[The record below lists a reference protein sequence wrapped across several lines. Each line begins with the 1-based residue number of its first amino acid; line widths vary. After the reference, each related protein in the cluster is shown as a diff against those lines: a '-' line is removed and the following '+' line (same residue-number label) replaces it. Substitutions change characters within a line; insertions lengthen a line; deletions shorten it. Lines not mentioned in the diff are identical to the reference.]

1 MAITLLCA
9 ILPSILFAP
18 LSGVICDC
26 YDRKKII
33 IIADSLA
40 ACTTVGLL
48 IYLQMG
54 QFNFIAICVI
64 NFFSAFANMLD
75 SNAYQ
80 ASLLTLLSSEHL
92 KKANGMNQIIDSL
105 SSMVAPVCAGIL
117 YYPLGLQ
124 GMLIIDL
131 CTYAIAM
138 MLFVKVPSKGLSD
151 IKKQERREKEKGKVF
166 AGFRFIFK
174 QKGLTLLMLFFALF
188 NFLMNITNSL
198 TEPLALSVS
207 GSVAMGMVKMAGGVG
222 ILLGSVYITTHDLK
236 ISYGKGIFYSAIT
249 AGVAMCIMGIRNNIV
264 FIIVGEFL
272 FLFVNPIV
280 NTLAGTLWILKTPKE
295 LQGRV
300 YAARSMVSKCIVP
313 IAYVVVGPLVDWII
327 PITIKNS
334 NIVLNSILGTENL
347 NYRIVYVCSG
357 LVAIVCATIFFS
369 RKDLRQLEKE
379 I

>member
-1 MAITLLCA
+1 
-9 ILPSILFAP
+9 
-18 LSGVICDC
+18 
-26 YDRKKII
+26 
-33 IIADSLA
+33 
-40 ACTTVGLL
+40 
-48 IYLQMG
+48 
-54 QFNFIAICVI
+54 
-64 NFFSAFANMLD
+64 
-75 SNAYQ
+75 
-80 ASLLTLLSSEHL
+80 
-92 KKANGMNQIIDSL
+92 
-105 SSMVAPVCAGIL
+105 
-117 YYPLGLQ
+117 
-124 GMLIIDL
+124 
-131 CTYAIAM
+131 
-138 MLFVKVPSKGLSD
+138 
-151 IKKQERREKEKGKVF
+151 
-166 AGFRFIFK
+166 
-174 QKGLTLLMLFFALF
+174 
-188 NFLMNITNSL
+188 MNITNSL